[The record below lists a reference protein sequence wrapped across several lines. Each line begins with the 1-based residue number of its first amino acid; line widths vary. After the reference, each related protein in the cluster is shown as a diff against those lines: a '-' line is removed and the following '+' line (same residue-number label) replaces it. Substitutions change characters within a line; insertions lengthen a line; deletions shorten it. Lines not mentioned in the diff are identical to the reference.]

1 MKHLMESLCANEN
14 GESAI
19 KSRNKGKR
27 EKPLLIGIVR
37 EEILLLQ
44 EVRMEQVS
52 DFLSDRV
59 YRL

>member
-1 MKHLMESLCANEN
+1 MKYLMESLCANEN

-19 KSRNKGKR
+19 KSGNKGKR

-52 DFLSDRV
+52 DFLSDR
-59 YRL
+59 